1 VVNDLTFAFPYS
13 ISVLTTLNQSGTI
26 NLSPRTL
33 LILLLGV
40 LSLVVGGL
48 YLYSNLGT
56 GIISFVGGG
65 GSLRIDVGLIDN
77 LNEGLGEILLGLGLI
92 DGLTGL
98 GLTLGDTLG
107 LLGITLGEML
117 LVGLGEGLLKGLNE
131 IEGKTETLGLGGGLT
146 GLGET

>member
-1 VVNDLTFAFPYS
+1 MPLTSYLYASLVVNDLTFAFPYS
-13 ISVLTTLNQSGTI
+13 ISVFATLNQSGTI

-33 LILLLGV
+33 LTLLLGV

-117 LVGLGEGLLKGLNE
+117 LVGLGEGLL
-131 IEGKTETLGLGGGLT
+131 
-146 GLGET
+146 